1 MEKKAEYQISASV
14 NEGLL
19 EIVLIGEVA
28 ESAVK
33 NLANEMIT
41 IIKWNG
47 IKMC

>member
-19 EIVLIGEVA
+19 EIVLTGEVA

-33 NLANEMIT
+33 NLAN
-41 IIKWNG
+41 
-47 IKMC
+47 